1 MNRPVV
7 IRPRAVIALLTPL
20 TLTGPVAAQQRGNA
34 DFDPTVHSPASAPA
48 EGPRILFDNA
58 HDNFHTSDG
67 RYQPFVRLMLADGFR
82 VTSNDAPFSRE
93 SLAGHDILV
102 ISSARGA
109 PPGEPGQAD
118 PAFTAAEVEAVH
130 EWVRGGGAL
139 LLVTDHPP
147 AATPPAALAE
157 RFGISLID
165 AAPRDTLHI
174 WDGTGQ
180 LVFNRAVG
188 TLGDHPI
195 TRGRT
200 ADERV
205 RRVITFTGNSFVPPP
220 EAAVLLRLPRT
231 AVEGYDRPAAGDTAV
246 DVFVP
251 ARGTAQGLALT
262 FGRGRV
268 VALGEAAAW
277 TSQNFGEGT
286 EVTGMDEPGFD
297 NRRFILNVMRWLGGL
312 LPASA
317 VVLPAPDTAFDPALA
332 RPMFDDAGPRVAFD
346 GGHHNLFTGAG
357 RFAPLAGLLSADGYR
372 IASLDGPS
380 SPAAL
385 RDVDVL
391 VIGGP
396 RARDIECRTAV
407 QWVGPADCPAA
418 RPAFAESEIATI
430 RHWVRGGG
438 ALLLALDPFPSGS
451 AARDLAR
458 AFGVEVTGG
467 HALDWVHREGP
478 GISWVS
484 FEADSGTIAEH
495 PVTRAVRRVLVLT
508 STSLS
513 APVTGSGPAA
523 PAPIPLLTFATP
535 AVEQLPFRASAD
547 TLELRTVPIDGRAV
561 ALVLPFGRGR
571 VAVLG
576 DADML
581 TSQIF
586 DGVDGPVGLDAP
598 RGYDNRRFT
607 RQLFRW
613 LAGRTEER

>member
-1 MNRPVV
+1 MNRSVV
-7 IRPRAVIALLTPL
+7 LRSRTVVTVLTLLI
-20 TLTGPVAAQQRGNA
+20 LTGPLAAQQRA
-34 DFDPTVHSPASAPA
+34 DPDFDPAVPRPAYAPE

-58 HDNFHTSDG
+58 HHNFHTSDG
-67 RYQPFVRLMLADGFR
+67 RYEPFVRLMLADGFR
-82 VTSNDAPFSRE
+82 VTPNDAPFSRE

-118 PAFTAAEVEAVH
+118 PAFTSAEVEAVH

-139 LLVTDHPP
+139 LLITDHPP
-147 AATPPAALAE
+147 AATPPAALAQ
-157 RFGISLID
+157 RFGITLID

-174 WDGTGQ
+174 WDGTSQ

-188 TLGDHPI
+188 TLGDHAI

-200 ADERV
+200 VDERV
-205 RRVITFTGNSFVPPP
+205 RRVVTFTGNSIVPPP
-220 EAAVLLRLPRT
+220 EAAVLLRLPGT

-246 DVFVP
+246 DVLVP
-251 ARGTAQGLALT
+251 ARGTAQGVAFT

-286 EVTGMDEPGFD
+286 EATGMDEPGFD
-297 NRRFILNVMRWLGGL
+297 NRQFLLNTMRWLGGL

-317 VVLPAPDTAFDPALA
+317 VALPAPDTAFDPALD
-332 RPMFDDAGPRVAFD
+332 RPMFDAAGPRVAFD
-346 GGHHNLFTGAG
+346 GGHHNLFTAAG
-357 RFAPLAGLLSADGYR
+357 RFAPLAELLSADGYR
-372 IASLDGPS
+372 LASLDGPF

-385 RDVDVL
+385 QDVEVL

-396 RARDIECRTAV
+396 RATNAECRTALH
-407 QWVGPADCPAA
+407 WLGPRDCAAA
-418 RPAFAESEIATI
+418 RPAFAESEIAMV
-430 RHWVRGGG
+430 RRWVRGGG
-438 ALLLALDPFPSGS
+438 ALLLALDAFPSGS

-478 GISWVS
+478 GISWIS
-484 FEADSGTIAEH
+484 FHADSGTIAEH
-495 PVTRAVRRVLVLT
+495 AITQDVRRVLVLS

-513 APVTGSGPAA
+513 APVTESGPAA
-523 PAPIPLLTFATP
+523 APPTPLLTFAAP
-535 AVEQLPFRASAD
+535 AVEQLPVRASAD
-547 TLELRTVPIDGRAV
+547 TLELRSLPIDRQAA
-561 ALVLPFGRGR
+561 ALAMPFGRGR

-586 DGVDGPVGLDAP
+586 EGVDGPVGLDSP
-598 RGYDNRRFT
+598 PGYDNRRFT

-613 LAGRTEER
+613 LAAR